1 MHRWGPVHESAVAP
15 SPIVPTYRPDHQC
28 KRRIPSMPT
37 SIPDSPTNTGFRGPS
52 GPRPQARSAGMAER
66 PSRNENLSDLV
77 SFFQTQNMPTPT
89 STAPIGS
96 PESTTALPIVVSPEP
111 KDSTPEMTKE
121 QLKPLHRRLLQF
133 TQRQKKESTP
143 KTKVDDHQKQIEALQ
158 REGYLMSSKPPKS
171 TSSRSKNSMDSSK
184 NSSKTSLDRP
194 KSSLER
200 TFSKSKM
207 QDIEAIGRPW
217 LNRSD
222 STRSSSEPKR
232 RLASLDLDDFGSML
246 DVAVSLSEYEPS
258 PPPYQRS
265 TPSALASRITEI
277 SPSQSSLT
285 LPMPRSSSE
294 ARSHSI
300 DRPRSSTTSI
310 VETQGSGSKDDD
322 LPQPSI
328 STSSSLEVVDQNQTP
343 KSRPTSDS
351 SPSVAIS
358 DQSQNSEL
366 EQVQAIE
373 QPQAP
378 DHSPPNPPT
387 NNPSPPSLKLFPNVA
402 PPRMSSKNAWR
413 LSATPQYQTTT
424 TRTAPPVKAEVQ
436 TAPKKIQD
444 VSEKQQKQQQQQKRT
459 ETPSKDSEEPTCS
472 GALGT
477 AITTDST
484 PNEVRKTSNVSVQS
498 QKKSRPPSLAL
509 GTLKAFPLPAPTR
522 PLPSIPKSNNLAPP
536 VDPRAHTAVRTSR
549 PSSKMSNIQYSQPS
563 PIAEEPREPEPRPAT
578 SLGQINAG
586 QPAEDEDD
594 AMSLQTTPERPK
606 STSPEQYTP
615 RRRSLSVGIP
625 HMKEVPESP
634 SRNGGQHTTHQP
646 LADSPVLGHLPLEKP
661 NEKRATRKGLQIN
674 PQVDRKNL
682 PFGLPSPPP
691 SAALPPDPATQQ
703 PSERVERVAH
713 RNYTAPVGT
722 GLNISKGVDMPFGA
736 PNHRASIISRS
747 NSSRSSLRH
756 ESIPESSYED
766 SSRAESPLPSSDDEG
781 FGPNTAKKRLHIYDE
796 SLKPHPKQRSHPM
809 HRGYETVDG
818 RTSHGRPSYPHPAR
832 SLTPQGRRNH
842 GFENSFSPQSQYSQS
857 TMRSRDSQSNHHVSA
872 SARDAN
878 HFLEDRVANLERQNQ
893 ILQAALMA
901 ALNAGVKPNIDL
913 HESAIPSNF
922 PGSGPGN
929 PYQGR
934 FASRPDSWMSSS
946 RSSDLSGFE
955 TPGSVRDARAN
966 ARQLDNMLEDI
977 EAGWLSDKSSVGGP
991 RSMGRQR

>member
-1 MHRWGPVHESAVAP
+1 
-15 SPIVPTYRPDHQC
+15 
-28 KRRIPSMPT
+28 MPT
-37 SIPDSPTNTGFRGPS
+37 SIPDSPTSTGFRGPS

-77 SFFQTQNMPTPT
+77 RFFQTQNMPPPT
-89 STAPIGS
+89 TAPIGS

-111 KDSTPEMTKE
+111 KDLTPELTKE

-133 TQRQKKESTP
+133 TQRQKKESSP
-143 KTKVDDHQKQIEALQ
+143 KTKVDDNQKQIEALQ
-158 REGYLMSSKPPKS
+158 REGYLMSSKPKGGS
-171 TSSRSKNSMDSSK
+171 ARSKSSMDSSK

-265 TPSALASRITEI
+265 TPNAPASRVNEI
-277 SPSQSSLT
+277 SPSQSSST

-310 VETQGSGSKDDD
+310 VETQGSGPKDDD

-328 STSSSLEVVDQNQTP
+328 STNSSLEVVDQNQTP
-343 KSRPTSDS
+343 KSRSTTDS

-358 DQSQNSEL
+358 DRSQNSEP

-378 DHSPPNPPT
+378 DHPPPNPPT
-387 NNPSPPSLKLFPNVA
+387 NNPSPPSLKLFPDVA
-402 PPRMSSKNAWR
+402 PPRMSSKHAWR
-413 LSATPQYQTTT
+413 LSATPRYQTTT

-436 TAPKKIQD
+436 AAPKKVQEAP
-444 VSEKQQKQQQQQKRT
+444 EKQQKQQQQKQADI
-459 ETPSKDSEEPTCS
+459 PSKDVEEPTCS

-484 PNEVRKTSNVSVQS
+484 PSQVRKSSHVSVQG
-498 QKKSRPPSLAL
+498 QQKSRPPSLAL

-536 VDPRAHTAVRTSR
+536 VDPRVQTAVRTSR
-549 PSSKMSNIQYSQPS
+549 SSSKISDIQYSQPS

-578 SLGQINAG
+578 SLGQINTG

-594 AMSLQTTPERPK
+594 AISLQTTPERPK

-625 HMKEVPESP
+625 RMRDMPESP
-634 SRNGGQHTTHQP
+634 IRNGGQQTTHQP
-646 LADSPVLGHLPLEKP
+646 LADSPVLGHLPVEKP
-661 NEKRATRKGLQIN
+661 HEKRATRKGLQIN
-674 PQVDRKNL
+674 PRVDRKNL

-713 RNYTAPVGT
+713 RNYTAPVGA
-722 GLNISKGVDMPFGA
+722 GLNISKGVDMPYGA
-736 PNHRASIISRS
+736 SNHRTSIISRS

-781 FGPNTAKKRLHIYDE
+781 FGPNTAKKRLHLYDE
-796 SLKPHPKQRSHPM
+796 KPVQKQRSHPM

-818 RTSHGRPSYPHPAR
+818 RTSQGRPRYQHPPR

-842 GFENSFSPQSQYSQS
+842 GFEKSFSPKSQYSQS
-857 TMRSRDSQSNHHVSA
+857 TMRSRDSQSNHHVS
-872 SARDAN
+872 SSSRDAN

-922 PGSGPGN
+922 PGSGSGN

-991 RSMGRQR
+991 RSMGRHR